1 MNWVGIDIMT
11 SSYSQGAQGMR
22 QSHQV
27 VTEAPVSAGTIRSV
41 TLKVAGQV
49 ITLRTDQ
56 SEAYMHNLAGEVNAL
71 LESLRSAAP
80 SMGLPQLMAMAAL
93 QLADRAV
100 CAEQAVYQENLKLER
115 HIERLNGIL
124 RSLDE

>member
-1 MNWVGIDIMT
+1 MT
-11 SSYSQGAQGMR
+11 SSYSQGVQGVR
-22 QSHQV
+22 QGHQV
-27 VTEAPVSAGTIRSV
+27 VTEAPAAMGTIRSV

-56 SEAYMHNLAGEVNAL
+56 SEEYMLTLANEVNTL
-71 LESLRSAAP
+71 LDGLRSAAP
-80 SMGLPQLMAMAAL
+80 GAGLPQLMALAAL
-93 QLADRAV
+93 QLADRAA
-100 CAEQAVYQENLKLER
+100 CAEQAVQQGNLKLEH

>member
-1 MNWVGIDIMT
+1 MA
-11 SSYSQGAQGMR
+11 SSYSQNAGVR
-22 QSHQV
+22 QNHH
-27 VTEAPVSAGTIRSV
+27 VTTAPPVSSGTVRSV

-56 SEAYMHNLAGEVNAL
+56 SEDYLNRLADEVNGML
-71 LESLRSAAP
+71 DGLRSVSPGA
-80 SMGLPQLMAMAAL
+80 GLPQLMALAAL

-100 CAEQAVYQENLKLER
+100 CAEQAVQEGNLKIER

-124 RSLDE
+124 RNLDD